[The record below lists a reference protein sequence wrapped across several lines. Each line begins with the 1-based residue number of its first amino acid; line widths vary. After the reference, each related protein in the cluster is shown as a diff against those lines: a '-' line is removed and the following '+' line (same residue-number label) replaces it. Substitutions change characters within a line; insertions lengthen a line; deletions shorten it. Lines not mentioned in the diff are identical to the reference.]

1 MNQTELMIAIAGGLF
16 AAFLIGWLAGWLALR
31 AGDPGADRALPPA
44 ADIADMETRIAAAED
59 AATRAED
66 DLRVAQIEIEELRNY
81 IERKLAQTPGPQ
93 A

>member
-16 AAFLIGWLAGWLALR
+16 AAFLLGWLAGWLALR
-31 AGDPGADRALPPA
+31 AGDSGADREAPPA
-44 ADIADMETRIAAAED
+44 PTGLADMEARIAAAED

-81 IERKLAQTPGPQ
+81 IERKLAQPPGQ
-93 A
+93 S

>member
-16 AAFLIGWLAGWLALR
+16 AAFLLGWLAGWLALR
-31 AGDPGADRALPPA
+31 AGDPGADRALPPP
-44 ADIADMETRIAAAED
+44 ADIADTEARIAAAED

-81 IERKLAQTPGPQ
+81 IERKLAQTQGQ
-93 A
+93 S

>member
-31 AGDPGADRALPPA
+31 AGDPGPDRALPPPTDV
-44 ADIADMETRIAAAED
+44 ADTEARIAAAED

-81 IERKLAQTPGPQ
+81 IERKLAQTPGQ
-93 A
+93 S